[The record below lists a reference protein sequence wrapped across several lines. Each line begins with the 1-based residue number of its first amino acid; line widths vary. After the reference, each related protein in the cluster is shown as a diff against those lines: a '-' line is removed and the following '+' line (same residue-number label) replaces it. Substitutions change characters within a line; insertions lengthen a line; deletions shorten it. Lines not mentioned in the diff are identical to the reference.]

1 MPLAKQYDM
10 TKIAVLGYGVVG
22 SGVVEVLHD
31 NAAVITGRVENIEIK
46 YILTRR
52 PYPGDPYESLITQN
66 FSVIENDP
74 EISIVAECIGGC
86 GVAYDYVRRS
96 LLAGKSVATS
106 NKELIAEHG
115 LELLEL
121 AGSLGLNLMF
131 EASVGGGIPIIR
143 PLHQCLAANRISEIH
158 GIINGTTN
166 YILTRMARAGLSF
179 DQALKEAQDKG
190 YAEADPTADIQG
202 IDACRKICI
211 LADLA
216 YGKYVSPAEVSTQ
229 GITGL
234 TDQDVACAAA
244 AGMKIK
250 LLGRAAAG
258 ENGGL
263 YVYVAPHMISLENQ
277 LAGVEDVFNAIVVRG
292 NAIGD
297 VMFYG
302 RGAGK
307 LPTASA
313 LVADI
318 IDEAKHKGRPRLI
331 HWEKPQDGYVLDCGL
346 LESRWFV
353 RAQVAADMAA
363 SLFGSIDVIP
373 SSVEGETA
381 FITGPMSRYTLEAAA
396 GELGLTSV
404 IRVLD

>member
-1 MPLAKQYDM
+1 M

-31 NAAVITGRVENIEIK
+31 NASVITGKVDNIQVK

-52 PYPGDPYESLITQN
+52 SYPGDPYEDLIIQDFSL
-66 FSVIENDP
+66 IENDP

-86 GVAYDYVRRS
+86 GVAYDYVRRC
-96 LLAGKSVATS
+96 LMAGKSVATS
-106 NKELIAEHG
+106 NKELIAQHG

-121 AGSLGLNLMF
+121 AAEKGLNLMF

-179 DQALKEAQDKG
+179 DQALKEAQEKG

-211 LADLA
+211 LADLV
-216 YGKYVSPAEVSTQ
+216 YGKYVRPEQVSTQ
-229 GITGL
+229 GITQL
-234 TDQDVACAAA
+234 TAQDVACAAA
-244 AGMKIK
+244 SGRKIK
-250 LLGRAAAG
+250 LLGRAVAA

-263 YVYVAPHMISLENQ
+263 YIYVAPHMVSLENQ
-277 LAGVEDVFNAIVVRG
+277 LAGVEDVFNAIIVRG

-313 LVADI
+313 MVADI
-318 IDEAKHKGRPRLI
+318 IDEAKHQGRPRLI
-331 HWEKPQDGYVLDCGL
+331 HWQEAEPDYVLDSGC

-353 RAQVAADMAA
+353 RAELTRQQVS
-363 SLFGSIDVIP
+363 SLFGEAEIIQCSP
-373 SSVEGETA
+373 AGETA
-381 FITGPMSRYTLEAAA
+381 FITGSMSRYALEAAA
-396 GELGLTSV
+396 AGHQLASA

>member
-1 MPLAKQYDM
+1 M

-31 NAAVITGRVENIEIK
+31 NAAVITGRVEDIEVK

-52 PYPGDPYESLITQN
+52 AYPGDPYESLIVQD
-66 FSVIENDP
+66 FSIIENDP

-86 GVAYDYVRRS
+86 GVAYDYVRRC
-96 LLAGKSVATS
+96 LMAGKSVATS
-106 NKELIAEHG
+106 NKELIAEYG

-121 AGSLGLNLMF
+121 AAEKGLNLMF

-179 DQALKEAQDKG
+179 DEALKEAQEKG

-216 YGKYVSPAEVSTQ
+216 YGEYVRPSLVSTE
-229 GITGL
+229 GITRL
-234 TDQDVACAAA
+234 TAQDVACAAA
-244 AGMKIK
+244 AGRKIK
-250 LLGRAAAG
+250 LLGRAVAG
-258 ENGGL
+258 ENGGI
-263 YVYVAPHMISLENQ
+263 YIYVAPHMVSLDSQ

-313 LVADI
+313 MVADI

-331 HWEKPQDGYVLDCGL
+331 HWKEPEPGYVLDSGL

-353 RAQVAADMAA
+353 RAEMSEPQARAC
-363 SLFGSIDVIP
+363 FGEIEAIP
-373 SSVEGETA
+373 ACETGEAA
-381 FITGPMSRYTLEAAA
+381 FITGPMSRYALEAAA
-396 GELGLTSV
+396 AGQHLASV